1 MMGFCLFYL
10 FWGAVQCE
18 LKMLWNCCDFEEGCP
33 IGLQKENKIL
43 LIPQG
48 LNSLFFVLTKLGS
61 EVCLDLMS

>member
-1 MMGFCLFYL
+1 
-10 FWGAVQCE
+10 
-18 LKMLWNCCDFEEGCP
+18 
-33 IGLQKENKIL
+33 L